1 MDANN
6 YICIDSA
13 STVNISEN
21 LTAPLVAQI
30 YPMKWDPDDYK
41 YKADYYEGR
50 RLLSGPASMLSANY
64 SKFSVAQAD
73 NSALWYLHPDGTI
86 HTYSIG
92 IETVE
97 NSDIRIYPNPAADKV
112 TIDLQNTSATEIC
125 LMDIY
130 GKTVL
135 RQAVNSQS
143 EVLDLGN
150 LAKGMYFVQ
159 ISNNGKVEASQK
171 LIKK

>member
-6 YICIDSA
+6 YLCIDSS
-13 STVNISEN
+13 STINIAEN
-21 LTAPLVAQI
+21 ITAPLAAQI
-30 YPMKWDPDDYK
+30 YPFKLDSGY
-41 YKADYYEGR
+41 YIADYYEGR
-50 RLLSGPASMLSANY
+50 RLLSGSASLLRANY
-64 SKFSVAQAD
+64 QKFSVAQAD
-73 NSALWYLHPDGTI
+73 NASLWYLHPDGTI
-86 HTYSIG
+86 HTYNVG
-92 IETVE
+92 IETAD

-135 RQAVNSQS
+135 RQAVGGQS
-143 EVLDLGN
+143 ETIDLAD

-159 ISNNGKVEASQK
+159 IRNNGKVEATQK
-171 LIKK
+171 LVKK